1 MISDIGLSFKIINA
15 SCIEIAENKTNREVN
30 EMLVEELSELIKAV
44 IKLERWD
51 MGEITLRYNIDEIHN
66 NLYEEMGDVIIMI
79 LQFIYKNKIEYKELL
94 NEILLNSQDRN
105 MKERIII
112 FDDKGDYYIFKH
124 SNIMERVKQMKV
136 ERFEIVSEKLI
147 VMKVEGVINE

>member
-1 MISDIGLSFKIINA
+1 ME
-15 SCIEIAENKTNREVN
+15 IE
-30 EMLVEELSELIKAV
+30 
-44 IKLERWD
+44 
-51 MGEITLRYNIDEIHN
+51 
-66 NLYEEMGDVIIMI
+66 
-79 LQFIYKNKIEYKELL
+79 L

-124 SNIMERVKQMKV
+124 SNIMERVKHMKV

-147 VMKVEGVINE
+147 VMKVEGEINEGR

>member
-1 MISDIGLSFKIINA
+1 MFS
-15 SCIEIAENKTNREVN
+15 
-30 EMLVEELSELIKAV
+30 
-44 IKLERWD
+44 
-51 MGEITLRYNIDEIHN
+51 YNTT
-66 NLYEEMGDVIIMI
+66 VIII
-79 LQFIYKNKIEYKELL
+79 LRGDNMEIEL
-94 NEILLNSQDRN
+94 NEILLNSHNRN

-147 VMKVEGVINE
+147 VMKVEGVINEGK

>member
-1 MISDIGLSFKIINA
+1 M
-15 SCIEIAENKTNREVN
+15 
-30 EMLVEELSELIKAV
+30 
-44 IKLERWD
+44 
-51 MGEITLRYNIDEIHN
+51 
-66 NLYEEMGDVIIMI
+66 
-79 LQFIYKNKIEYKELL
+79 KIELNELL
-94 NEILLNSQDRN
+94 NNSHNRN

-136 ERFEIVSEKLI
+136 ERFEIVSDKLI

>member
-1 MISDIGLSFKIINA
+1 MEIN
-15 SCIEIAENKTNREVN
+15 I
-30 EMLVEELSELIKAV
+30 
-44 IKLERWD
+44 
-51 MGEITLRYNIDEIHN
+51 
-66 NLYEEMGDVIIMI
+66 
-79 LQFIYKNKIEYKELL
+79 
-94 NEILLNSQDRN
+94 NEILLNSHNRN

-147 VMKVEGVINE
+147 VLKVEGVIND

>member
-1 MISDIGLSFKIINA
+1 ME
-15 SCIEIAENKTNREVN
+15 IELNK
-30 EMLVEELSELIKAV
+30 
-44 IKLERWD
+44 
-51 MGEITLRYNIDEIHN
+51 
-66 NLYEEMGDVIIMI
+66 
-79 LQFIYKNKIEYKELL
+79 
-94 NEILLNSQDRN
+94 ILLNSHNRN

-147 VMKVEGVINE
+147 VLKVEGEINEGR